1 MKSLI
6 AIAMLMFLSA
16 CASNQSIK
24 TSGDIEGQRTIRVL
38 GTGKTKDDAKRNGF
52 RNAIEIV
59 VGSAMV
65 SEKEVINNRL
75 RKNEI
80 IEHSAGYVD
89 DYKIVDT
96 YPTNSGVSVVMD
108 VTVKNSVIASKLL
121 NRNDSTNINGDRLD
135 TQYKTY
141 MKERHTGDEFLES
154 VLKDFP
160 SRALTVKQGKVDY
173 KLNGDRSTVFSIPYS
188 VRWNYKYIQ
197 ALNEALSKVQDTGS
211 NQFFDPKCMCYISPE
226 RVVVMAKNPDDWVLG
241 TKNVY
246 HFNDAI
252 RAKNIESWLS
262 AKPVMKITFIGT
274 NGQVLQKNCVGT
286 ETIFAGIQ
294 DRGLFAVW
302 GNAVEEQNV
311 NVHVMRGTPLYYNMN
326 NLSRIDITMET
337 VNQCNS

>member
-1 MKSLI
+1 MKSLFI
-6 AIAMLMFLSA
+6 VAMLSLLTA
-16 CASNQSIK
+16 CASQQSIK

-38 GTGKTKDDAKRNGF
+38 GTGKTQDEAKQNGF

-59 VGSAMV
+59 VGSALV
-65 SEKEVINNRL
+65 SEKEVINDRL
-75 RKNEI
+75 RKNQI

-96 YPTNSGVSVVMD
+96 YPTGSGVSVVMD

-121 NRNDSTNINGDRLD
+121 NRNDSTSINGDKLD

-141 MKERHTGDEFLES
+141 MKERETGDEFLES

-160 SRALTVKQGKVDY
+160 GRALTVKQGQVDY
-173 KLNGDRSTVFSIPYS
+173 KLTGDRNTVFSIPYT

-197 ALNEALSKVQDTGS
+197 ALNEALSKVQDVGS
-211 NQFFDPKCMCYISPE
+211 NRFFDPKCMCYISPE
-226 RVVVMAKNPDDWVLG
+226 RVMVMAKNPDDWVLG

-246 HFNDAI
+246 HFNDSV

-262 AKPVMKITFIGT
+262 AKPVMKILFIGA

-286 ETIFAGIQ
+286 GTIFAGVQ
-294 DRGLFAVW
+294 DRGVFTVW
-302 GNAVEEQNV
+302 GNAFEEERL
-311 NVHVMRGTPLYYNMN
+311 NVHVVRGSPLYYNMN
-326 NLSRIDITMET
+326 NLSRIDITMVT
-337 VNQCNS
+337 VNQCHS